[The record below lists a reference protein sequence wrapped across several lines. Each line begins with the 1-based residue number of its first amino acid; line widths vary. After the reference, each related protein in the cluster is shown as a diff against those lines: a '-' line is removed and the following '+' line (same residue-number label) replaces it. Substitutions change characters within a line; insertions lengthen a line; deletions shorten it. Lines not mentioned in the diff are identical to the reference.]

1 MSSHT
6 DTREPLDPSQIELLL
21 SLDDG
26 EGEALTEIVNEY
38 LSVSDELREEILRL
52 VGDGDCDA
60 LERSVHTLKGASA
73 NVGATALVDLCADLE
88 RRAREAQLANVA
100 GLVEHLEGE
109 LERVRDALQV
119 VTARA

>member
-26 EGEALTEIVNEY
+26 QGEALAEIVNEY
-38 LSVSDELREEILRL
+38 LSVSDELRAEITRL
-52 VGDGDCDA
+52 VSEADCDA
-60 LERSVHTLKGASA
+60 LERTVHTLKGASA

-88 RRAREAQLANVA
+88 RRAREAQLGDAA
-100 GLVEHLEGE
+100 GLVEHLEAE
-109 LERVRDALQV
+109 FERVRDALQV